1 MAQEENIKQEE
12 EQQQAAPEQQ
22 EQTENTES
30 RKKCKAAKKECQK
43 KEAELQ
49 KQIDELTKKV
59 EDEKADYV
67 RLMAEFET
75 FRRRNAEEKL
85 ALVNSAAAD
94 TIKGML
100 PVLDDCERAMQMLAS
115 SSDEAA
121 KEGTS
126 LIYNKLMDYLKTR
139 GLEVIDAKGK
149 EFDYRST
156 ARAYVDQARAELK
169 RDGLE
174 ESVSEELDALSKSL
188 DMDKETFLRLKKDEV
203 IPFIEEEIA
212 VRYYFQRAGAEIEIR
227 YDDQLK
233 EALTKPLISI
243 D

>member
-22 EQTENTES
+22 EQTENTEG

-149 EFDYRST
+149 EFDT
-156 ARAYVDQARAELK
+156 DFHEAVTQFPAPTEDLK
-169 RDGLE
+169 GK
-174 ESVSEELDALSKSL
+174 VLDVVQTGYLLGGKV
-188 DMDKETFLRLKKDEV
+188 LRYAKV
-203 IPFIEEEIA
+203 
-212 VRYYFQRAGAEIEIR
+212 VVGA
-227 YDDQLK
+227 
-233 EALTKPLISI
+233 
-243 D
+243 

>member
-1 MAQEENIKQEE
+1 MKQEE

-22 EQTENTES
+22 QEQTENTEG
-30 RKKCKAAKKECQK
+30 RKKCKAARKESQK

-149 EFDYRST
+149 EFDT
-156 ARAYVDQARAELK
+156 DFHEAVTQFPAPTEDLK
-169 RDGLE
+169 GKVIDVVQTGYLLGGK
-174 ESVSEELDALSKSL
+174 V
-188 DMDKETFLRLKKDEV
+188 LRYAKV
-203 IPFIEEEIA
+203 
-212 VRYYFQRAGAEIEIR
+212 VVGA
-227 YDDQLK
+227 
-233 EALTKPLISI
+233 
-243 D
+243 